1 MSLHAYTFFTF
12 MVIRLCFPFLENF
25 AMGKDLEIGMT
36 SKRDLQLEHGN
47 DFLTKPAS
55 TGQNSLLKIGSSKY
69 DKQIKKGQLNFSCE
83 SPSSKLHYDGATITG
98 AITNT
103 TDPQMESTQFEA
115 SNRHFM
121 ASDVSNTANNNADEL
136 PSLELSLKR
145 LRGVKDTET
154 TVQDDRN
161 VLRRSDSSA
170 FSRYMNLEIF
180 SCY

>member
-1 MSLHAYTFFTF
+1 MHAYTLFTF

-47 DFLTKPAS
+47 DLIKPAS

-69 DKQIKKGQLNFSCE
+69 DKQIKKGQLTFSCE
-83 SPSSKLHYDGATITG
+83 SPSSKLNYDGATITG
-98 AITNT
+98 ANTNT
-103 TDPQMESTQFEA
+103 TDRQMESTQFEA

-121 ASDVSNTANNNADEL
+121 ASDISNAANNNADEL

-170 FSRYMNLEIF
+170 FSRYIDLEII